1 MCALESTAQT
11 DFPDWDDPCNRYHRS
26 PTSLQTV
33 KFVSMHTGGA
43 GLQSII
49 ILDRAIFKSYF

>member
-1 MCALESTAQT
+1 MQT
-11 DFPDWDDPCNRYHRS
+11 CFPDWDDPCNRYYPMRNPS
-26 PTSLQTV
+26 RIL

-49 ILDRAIFKSYF
+49 ILDRAIL